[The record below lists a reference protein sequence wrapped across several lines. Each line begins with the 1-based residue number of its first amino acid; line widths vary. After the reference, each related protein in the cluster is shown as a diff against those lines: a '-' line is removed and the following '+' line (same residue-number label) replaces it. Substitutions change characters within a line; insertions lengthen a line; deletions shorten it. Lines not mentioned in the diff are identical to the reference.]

1 MLVEWRTWG
10 QKLIKWRADLAFDE
24 QFRKDED
31 ASETKIKVHID
42 SMIEALVDEVQDP
55 NLVNQRILE

>member
-1 MLVEWRTWG
+1 M
-10 QKLIKWRADLAFDE
+10 AFDE